1 MGGGTWSANTYN
13 TSTRSKIDSG
23 TNFGY
28 TSTTS
33 RLSYDQWKAHEDL
46 DPLKVCGP
54 TSPYAGLNVR
64 ESRDNPE
71 HPNSTPIAIY
81 FDVTGSMGMVPREL
95 QKNLAT
101 LFTLLVDKGLAPDP
115 QILVGAYGDAEVDRV
130 PLQAS
135 QFESDNRVD
144 DALDKIFIEGN
155 GGGNGHEHSAFAWY
169 YTAMHT
175 DTDNYNKRGKRG
187 YLFTIGDEITGTI
200 PREAIREFTGDGAES
215 GVTPKQALAMASEKW
230 HVFHIVIK
238 NYTADRQQSIR
249 FYTDLLKSN
258 CIVIENVSD
267 VAEMIAAVIGYV
279 EGTFDPNVTG
289 TTEVI
294 REIKAMA
301 SKPALAISRI

>member
-1 MGGGTWSANTYN
+1 MGDGTWDSYIYAST
-13 TSTRSKIDSG
+13 TRSKIDSG

-28 TSTTS
+28 SSDTS
-33 RLSYDQWKAHEDL
+33 RLSYDMWKAHEDL

-54 TSPYAGLNVR
+54 TSPFAGRNIR

-81 FDVTGSMGMVPREL
+81 FDVTGSMGYVPREL

-115 QILVGAYGDAEVDRV
+115 QILVGAYGDAEIDRV
-130 PLQAS
+130 ALQAS

-144 DALDKIFIEGN
+144 DALDKIFLEGG

-169 YTAMHT
+169 YTALHT

-200 PREAIREFTGDGAES
+200 PAEAIRAFTGDGAET

-230 HVFHIVIK
+230 HVFHIVIR
-238 NYTADRQQSIR
+238 NYTADRQGSVA
-249 FYTDLLKSN
+249 FYSDLLRSN
-258 CIVIENVSD
+258 CIVIENVAD
-267 VAEMIAAVIGYV
+267 VAEMIAAVIGFV
-279 EGTFDPNVTG
+279 EGNFDPNVTG

-294 REIKAMA
+294 REIKALA
-301 SKPALAISRI
+301 SKPALAVSRI